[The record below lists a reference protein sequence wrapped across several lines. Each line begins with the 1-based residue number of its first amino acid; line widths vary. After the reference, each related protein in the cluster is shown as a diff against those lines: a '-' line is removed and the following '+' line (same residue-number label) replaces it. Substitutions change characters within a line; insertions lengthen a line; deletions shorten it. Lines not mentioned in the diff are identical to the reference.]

1 MLPLSS
7 KKSLN
12 LDVNVT
18 QILLNTESR
27 KVCFMTHVRHVPR
40 ISRDVGEAQERIE
53 SLISRRKST
62 HFFLICIKRI
72 LTVNLFADQSEVST
86 LSTDRLI
93 DFETSL
99 NFTWKKYIISSN
111 ERFALVFFA
120 VSNETD
126 WLFCDV
132 YIHSSNYA
140 QVSWIYI
147 LWCLRSL
154 FSLCAGLMDLYS
166 EMFTFI
172 LQSMLRSHGPIFWG
186 VYVHCSIYAQVSRI
200 YTLWYLPRFLIMCL
214 CFTEPY
220 TVMFT
225 YIHSFTTLCSCLWD
239 LYSVTF
245 TCIHSSL
252 CAHVSWTFIY
262 SISRLNTQRCCLDQ
276 QTENCV

>member
-7 KKSLN
+7 KISLN

-27 KVCFMTHVRHVPR
+27 KVCFMTHVRHVSR

-62 HFFLICIKRI
+62 HFLLICIKRI

-86 LSTDRLI
+86 LSTDRLV

-126 WLFCDV
+126 
-132 YIHSSNYA
+132 
-140 QVSWIYI
+140 
-147 LWCLRSL
+147 
-154 FSLCAGLMDLYS
+154 
-166 EMFTFI
+166 
-172 LQSMLRSHGPIFWG
+172 
-186 VYVHCSIYAQVSRI
+186 
-200 YTLWYLPRFLIMCL
+200 
-214 CFTEPY
+214 
-220 TVMFT
+220 
-225 YIHSFTTLCSCLWD
+225 
-239 LYSVTF
+239 
-245 TCIHSSL
+245 
-252 CAHVSWTFIY
+252 
-262 SISRLNTQRCCLDQ
+262 
-276 QTENCV
+276 